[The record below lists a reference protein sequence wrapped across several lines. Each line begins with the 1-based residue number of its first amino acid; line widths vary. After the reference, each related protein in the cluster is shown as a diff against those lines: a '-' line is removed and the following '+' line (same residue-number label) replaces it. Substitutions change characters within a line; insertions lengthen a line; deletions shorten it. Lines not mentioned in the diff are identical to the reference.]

1 MISFHQTITD
11 ADFLSLNCLN
21 ILRCFFFM
29 EILVNDETSPS
40 QGEEMKTLGKYGGH
54 ASNVEI
60 LEKLGMQ

>member
-1 MISFHQTITD
+1 
-11 ADFLSLNCLN
+11 
-21 ILRCFFFM
+21 M

-60 LEKLGMQ
+60 LETLGMQ